1 MAMRQLI
8 KKDFSLFV
16 LFSVPMQVLLSL
28 AWLLFFDEL
37 NVAVVLV
44 QVLFVF
50 FTATAST
57 SHAEQVEE
65 NNHGYRFLQN
75 LPISALEIVS
85 AKFFLILSTL
95 VFLVIS
101 NILLFRWLESGRG
114 GLRLPVA
121 FLILAG
127 CAALVLSALV
137 YLGIA
142 VLGGD
147 LFFRVSSALVVV
159 LTLLYV
165 LVFEKSKVDV
175 GRIIEDAVVFLKN
188 AELTVYVLISLG
200 IFLLLMGVAV
210 VALKTGRLMVF
221 KRFG

>member
-1 MAMRQLI
+1 MLQLI

-16 LFSVPMQVLLSL
+16 IFSVPLQVLLSL

-44 QVLFVF
+44 QVLFVL
-50 FTATAST
+50 FTATALT

-75 LPISALEIVS
+75 LPITPLEIVS
-85 AKFFLILSTL
+85 AKFSLILSTL
-95 VFLVIS
+95 AFLVLS
-101 NILLFRWLESGRG
+101 NILLFRWLEGGRG
-114 GLRLPVA
+114 ELRLPVA
-121 FLILAG
+121 LLIMAG

-147 LFFRVSSALVVV
+147 LFFSVSSALVVV

-175 GRIIEDAVVFLKN
+175 GRIIEDAVVFLKR

-200 IFLLLMGVAV
+200 IFLLLMGAAV
-210 VALKTGRLMVF
+210 FVLKTGRIRLFRRF
-221 KRFG
+221 KR